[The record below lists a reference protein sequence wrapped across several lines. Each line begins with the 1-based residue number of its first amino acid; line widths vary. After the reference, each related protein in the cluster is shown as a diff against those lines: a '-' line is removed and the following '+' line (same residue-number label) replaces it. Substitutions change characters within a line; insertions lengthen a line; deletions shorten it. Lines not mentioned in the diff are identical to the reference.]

1 MYDERRVQPKYL
13 WFRFSIALGLG
24 LGLLL
29 LVQTIRTYR
38 EVADGLLQ
46 HEAQREVDRRMQS
59 ISRAA
64 RLTRSRDP
72 ATLTPVLH
80 ELVHESPK
88 ELAWIRII
96 NRQGKVIA
104 ESEKVTGAPVY
115 TLRELGRVMQ
125 NPERHTQ
132 EKTDAVG
139 RGGDHA
145 ESVAARPAAIRP
157 AAGRPGVA
165 YRRHATGSRRT

>member
-1 MYDERRVQPKYL
+1 MMSDGCNL
-13 WFRFSIALGLG
+13 NISGSGFRSRLASGWACCCWCKR
-24 LGLLL
+24 
-29 LVQTIRTYR
+29 IRTYR

-132 EKTDAVG
+132 EKLTPSGVVVITLQ
-139 RGGDHA
+139 
-145 ESVAARPAAIRP
+145 SVAARPAAIRP